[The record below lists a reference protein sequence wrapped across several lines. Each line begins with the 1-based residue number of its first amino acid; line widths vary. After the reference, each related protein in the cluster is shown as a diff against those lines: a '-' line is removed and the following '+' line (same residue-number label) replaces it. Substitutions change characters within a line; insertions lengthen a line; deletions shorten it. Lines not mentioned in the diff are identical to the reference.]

1 MTKISIVPGYGN
13 CEDCGEHAELRPYGH
28 GGASVCFDCAMKD
41 EAEARLRFGSI
52 LKSAS
57 LVEIHADK
65 SFGKKEE

>member
-1 MTKISIVPGYGN
+1 
-13 CEDCGEHAELRPYGH
+13 
-28 GGASVCFDCAMKD
+28 MKD